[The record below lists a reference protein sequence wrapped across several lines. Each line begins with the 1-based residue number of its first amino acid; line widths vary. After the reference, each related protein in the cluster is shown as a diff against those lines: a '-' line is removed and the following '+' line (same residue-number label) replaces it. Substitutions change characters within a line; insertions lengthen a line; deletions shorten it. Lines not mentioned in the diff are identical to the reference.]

1 LAILDNDWEKYLGE
15 EFEKEYYLKLR
26 EFLKAEYST
35 KTIYPPMHDIFN
47 ALKYT
52 SFENVRVVILGQDPY
67 INVGQAHG
75 LSFSVLTGAST
86 PKSLQNIYKEI
97 VSDVGGYVPN
107 NGYLKK
113 WTEQGVLL
121 LNTVLTVEEKKS
133 KSHARKGWET
143 FTDKVIEVLNEKET
157 PLVYLLWGNDAK
169 NKAALITNKNH
180 KILTAVHP
188 SPLAGGGFFGC
199 KHFSQTNEFLKKHY
213 GQEIDWQ
220 IENV

>member
-1 LAILDNDWEKYLGE
+1 MAILDNDWEKYLGE

-26 EFLKAEYST
+26 EFLKVEYST

>member
-1 LAILDNDWEKYLGE
+1 MAILDNDWEKYLGE